1 MAQTQQTRFR
11 QYADTMEVLGFAN
24 PAAKPAQT
32 GFEHKVLLNSEDV
45 KI

>member
-1 MAQTQQTRFR
+1 
-11 QYADTMEVLGFAN
+11 MEVQGFVN
-24 PAAKPAQT
+24 PATKPAQA